1 MTKNVFEILY
11 TRIESEYGVEAT
23 KNDFQVFCEGSE
35 FTNVKDVIDLIE
47 TLPFLY
53 QKECV
58 ELDQIEVSFDTSHL
72 GVFYITLYSFGD
84 VIAEFRVKEEGQK
97 LIVASND
104 KYDNEKVEELYYTPL
119 KKHAENYNK
128 F

>member
-1 MTKNVFEILY
+1 MAKNDFEILY
-11 TRIESEYGVEAT
+11 TQIESDFSIEPT

-35 FTNVKDVIDLIE
+35 FTNVKDIIDLIE

-53 QKECV
+53 QKESV

-128 F
+128 I